1 MTRIIVLLAVAS
13 VTSSGVAQKVR
24 VDFDHGRDFSSYKTY
39 RWAEFQDAQSPYVQ
53 FPNQL
58 MRERIAFFVQD
69 ALAARQLTRVE
80 RGGDLLVDYAV
91 KIRAAPQFVTF
102 TDAAGP
108 GWGGWGWA
116 GPACSGWGWGGWSSG
131 LS

>member
-1 MTRIIVLLAVAS
+1 
-13 VTSSGVAQKVR
+13 

-53 FPNQL
+53 FPLQL

-80 RGGDLLVDYAV
+80 RGEDLLVDYAV
-91 KIRAAPQFVTF
+91 KIRAEPQFVAF
-102 TDAAGP
+102 TDAAGRSCMLWL
-108 GWGGWGWA
+108 GLGAA
-116 GPACSGWGWGGWSSG
+116 GVVDYRKRPINPSIQVGQETA
-131 LS
+131 